1 MISSNLGQWRK
12 LGRGCCK
19 EWVSGNHR
27 PAIFMWQIGSLDKCK
42 EVCLQQKEKCRYIM
56 YGWRGSQIDPIY
68 HGHADICVVLS
79 GEKKGG
85 YTNCIK
91 REDNCGIHLLDDTA
105 VHSYE
110 YFAGN
115 QYSFLQYYL

>member
-1 MISSNLGQWRK
+1 
-12 LGRGCCK
+12 
-19 EWVSGNHR
+19 
-27 PAIFMWQIGSLDKCK
+27 
-42 EVCLQQKEKCRYIM
+42 M

-79 GEKKGG
+79 GEMKGG

-115 QYSFLQYYL
+115 QYRVLKYHFG